1 MEHLRLQFVRL
12 CLPLLCLVLTW
23 PALAAIT
30 LVDNGGRSVTLEQP
44 ARRILALAPHITE
57 NLFSIGAGDRIVG
70 AVAHSDYPAQA
81 QAIPRVGSYGQLNL
95 EQVLALQPDLVIAWP
110 GGNPPAQLERLR
122 QFGIPVFESDPHSFA
137 AIAANLRLYGELT
150 GLQAQADTVASELES
165 RVERLRLQH
174 QDAAPVRVFYQLWH
188 EPLMTV
194 NHTLLVDQML
204 RLCGGENPFAARP
217 EAVPQLG
224 VESVLA
230 VRPEVILT
238 TTEEAPHDWIERWQR
253 WPELP
258 AVQHKLF
265 YQLNADWMHRATLRA
280 LSGAEQLCLH
290 LDDARLKLGR
300 GKLY

>member
-1 MEHLRLQFVRL
+1 MYKKYILLQLFS
-12 CLPLLCLVLTW
+12 LVLAM
-23 PALAAIT
+23 PAWASVT
-30 LVDNGGRSVTLEQP
+30 VTDNAGRSLTLEAP

-57 NLFSIGAGDRIVG
+57 NLFSIGAGSRIVG
-70 AVAHSDYPAQA
+70 AVAYSDYPVEA

-110 GGNPPAQLERLR
+110 GGSPPAQLERLR

-137 AIAANLRLYGELT
+137 AIAGNLRLYGELT
-150 GLQAQADTVASELES
+150 GLQAQADTAAAELES
-165 RVERLRLQH
+165 RVAQLRLKQ
-174 QDAAPVRVFYQLWH
+174 QNAAPVRVFYQLWH
-188 EPLMTV
+188 DPLMTV
-194 NHTLLVDQML
+194 NRSLLVDQML
-204 RLCGGENPFAARP
+204 RLCGGENPFADRP

-224 VESVLA
+224 IESVLA

-258 AVQHKLF
+258 AVQYKLF

-280 LSGAEQLCLH
+280 LSGVEQLCLH
-290 LDDARLKLGR
+290 LDDARHKLGR
-300 GKLY
+300 D